1 MRLPSDALPFLRELA
16 ANNNREWFA
25 EHKPRY
31 QALHSDLL
39 DFTDEL
45 IGTLMPYDPYLAGL
59 EAKNCLFRIYK
70 DARYARD
77 GLPYKTHFGIHLVTS
92 GKRSDF
98 NRAGFYLH
106 IEPGASMIAGG
117 AHAPSPEW
125 LKQIRLR
132 LLHNGG
138 DFVEIVTE
146 PSFQQFFGQVQ
157 GDRLVRPPQGFSG
170 VLADSPHI
178 EWIKYKSLW
187 VKRDLSDAQ
196 VGGKKLD
203 EIVTETFLAYQPFQ
217 QFLNDAKVSET

>member
-106 IEPGASMIAGG
+106 IEPGASMMAGG

-125 LKQIRLR
+125 LRQIRLR

-138 DFVEIVTE
+138 DFVETVTE
-146 PSFQQFFGQVQ
+146 PSFKKMFGEVQ
-157 GDRLVRPPQGFSG
+157 GDRLVRPPQGFTG
-170 VLADSPHI
+170 DLADSPYI

-187 VKRDLSDAQ
+187 VKRDLTDAQ
-196 VGGKKLD
+196 ISGKKLA
-203 EIVTETFLAYQPFQ
+203 EIATETFLVYQPFQ
-217 QFLNDAKVSET
+217 RFLNEAREV

>member
-1 MRLPSDALPFLRELA
+1 MKLPSDALPFLRELA
-16 ANNNREWFA
+16 ANNNREWFN

-39 DFTDEL
+39 VFTDEL
-45 IGTLMPYDPYLAGL
+45 IGTLMPYDPHLAGL
-59 EAKNCLFRIYK
+59 AAKNCVFRIYK

-106 IEPGASMIAGG
+106 IEPGASMMAGG

-125 LKQIRLR
+125 LRQIRLR

-138 DFVEIVTE
+138 DFVETVTA
-146 PSFQQFFGQVQ
+146 PSFKKMFGEVQ
-157 GDRLVRPPQGFSG
+157 GDRLVRPPQGFTG
-170 VLADSPHI
+170 DLADSPYI

-196 VGGKKLD
+196 ISGNKLA
-203 EIVTETFLAYQPFQ
+203 EIATQTFVAYQPFQ
-217 QFLNDAKVSET
+217 QFLNEAREL

>member
-1 MRLPSDALPFLRELA
+1 MRLPSDALPFLCELA
-16 ANNNREWFA
+16 ANNNREWFN

-31 QALHSDLL
+31 QQLHSDLL

-45 IGTLMPYDPYLAGL
+45 IGALMPYDPHLAGL

-77 GLPYKTHFGIHLVTS
+77 GAPYKTHFGIHLVTS

-125 LKQIRLR
+125 LRQIRLR

-138 DFVEIVTE
+138 DFVETVTE
-146 PSFQQFFGQVQ
+146 PSFKKMFGEVQ
-157 GDRLVRPPQGFSG
+157 GDRLVRPPQGFTG
-170 VLADSPHI
+170 DLADSPYI

-187 VKRDLSDAQ
+187 VKRYLSDTQ
-196 VGGKKLD
+196 IGGKKLA
-203 EIVTETFLAYQPFQ
+203 EIATETFVAYQPFQ
-217 QFLNDAKVSET
+217 QFLNEAREV

>member
-16 ANNNREWFA
+16 ANNNREWFN

-31 QALHSDLL
+31 QQLHSDLL
-39 DFTDEL
+39 DFTDDL
-45 IGTLMPYDPYLAGL
+45 IGTLMPYDPHLAGL

-77 GLPYKTHFGIHLVTS
+77 GAPYKTHFGIHLVTS

-125 LKQIRLR
+125 LRQMRLR
-132 LLHNGG
+132 VLHNGG
-138 DFVEIVTE
+138 DFVGTGTE
-146 PSFQQFFGQVQ
+146 PSFKKMFGEVQ
-157 GDRLVRPPQGFSG
+157 GDRLVRPPQGFTG
-170 VLADSPHI
+170 DLADSPYI

-187 VKRDLSDAQ
+187 VKRYLSDTQ
-196 VGGKKLD
+196 IGGKKLA
-203 EIVTETFLAYQPFQ
+203 EIATETFVAYQPFQ
-217 QFLNDAKVSET
+217 QFLNEAREV

>member
-1 MRLPSDALPFLRELA
+1 MKLPSDALPFLRELA
-16 ANNNREWFA
+16 ANNNREWFN

-31 QALHSDLL
+31 QQLHSDLL
-39 DFTDEL
+39 DFSDDL
-45 IGTLMPYDPYLAGL
+45 IGTLMPYDPHLAGL

-77 GLPYKTHFGIHLVTS
+77 GAPYKTHFGIHLVTS

-125 LKQIRLR
+125 LRQIRLR

-138 DFVEIVTE
+138 DFVETVTE
-146 PSFQQFFGQVQ
+146 PSFKRMFCEVQ
-157 GDRLVRPPQGFSG
+157 GDPLVRPPQGFTG
-170 VLADSPHI
+170 DLADSPYI

-187 VKRDLSDAQ
+187 VKRYLSDTQ
-196 VGGKKLD
+196 IGGKKLA
-203 EIVTETFLAYQPFQ
+203 EIATETFVAYQPFQ
-217 QFLNDAKVSET
+217 QFLNEAREV

>member
-1 MRLPSDALPFLRELA
+1 MKLPSDALPFLRELA
-16 ANNNREWFA
+16 ANNNREWFN

-45 IGTLMPYDPYLAGL
+45 IGTLMPYDPHLAGL
-59 EAKNCLFRIYK
+59 AAKNCVFRIYK

-106 IEPGASMIAGG
+106 IEPGASMMAGG

-125 LKQIRLR
+125 LRQIRLR

-138 DFVEIVTE
+138 DFVETVTA
-146 PSFQQFFGQVQ
+146 PSFKKMFGEVQ
-157 GDRLVRPPQGFSG
+157 GDRLVRPPQGFTG
-170 VLADSPHI
+170 DLADSPYI

-196 VGGKKLD
+196 ISGNKLA
-203 EIVTETFLAYQPFQ
+203 EIATQTFVAYQPFQ
-217 QFLNDAKVSET
+217 QFLNEAREL

>member
-45 IGTLMPYDPYLAGL
+45 IGTLMPYDPHLAGL
-59 EAKNCLFRIYK
+59 AAKNCVFRIYK

-125 LKQIRLR
+125 LRQIRLR

-138 DFVEIVTE
+138 AFVETVTA
-146 PSFQQFFGQVQ
+146 PSFKKMFGEVQ
-157 GDRLVRPPQGFSG
+157 GDRLVRPPQGFTG
-170 VLADSPHI
+170 DLADSPYI

-196 VGGKKLD
+196 ISGKKLA
-203 EIVTETFLAYQPFQ
+203 EIVTDSFVAYQPFQ
-217 QFLNDAKVSET
+217 QFLNEAREV

>member
-106 IEPGASMIAGG
+106 IEPGASMMAGG

-125 LKQIRLR
+125 LRQIRLR

-138 DFVEIVTE
+138 DFVETVTE
-146 PSFQQFFGQVQ
+146 PSFKKMFGEVQ
-157 GDRLVRPPQGFSG
+157 GDRLVRPPQGFTG
-170 VLADSPHI
+170 DLADSPYI
-178 EWIKYKSLW
+178 EWI
-187 VKRDLSDAQ
+187 
-196 VGGKKLD
+196 
-203 EIVTETFLAYQPFQ
+203 
-217 QFLNDAKVSET
+217 